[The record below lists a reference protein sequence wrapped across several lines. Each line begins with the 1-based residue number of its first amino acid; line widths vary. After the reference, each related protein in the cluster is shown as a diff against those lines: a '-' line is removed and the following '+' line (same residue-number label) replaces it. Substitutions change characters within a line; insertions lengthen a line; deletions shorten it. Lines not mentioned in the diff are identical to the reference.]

1 MLYQL
6 KRSVDKDRVTNASTR
21 FATFGIL
28 GFFEFTVLS
37 GKFGLNL
44 HGSKRVMQAL
54 HELKIAVFWLSSAI
68 EPFDF

>member
-1 MLYQL
+1 MLI
-6 KRSVDKDRVTNASTR
+6 TNASTR

-28 GFFEFTVLS
+28 DFFWFTALS

-54 HELKIAVFWLSSAI
+54 YAVSGSK
-68 EPFDF
+68 

>member
-1 MLYQL
+1 VLI
-6 KRSVDKDRVTNASTR
+6 TNASTR

-28 GFFEFTVLS
+28 DFFWFTALS

-68 EPFDF
+68 EPLIF